1 MSGEENA
8 RVFVRKCVV
17 IFTTIDF
24 KMFLCYNNREGG
36 WFFMI
41 FGFLLTIRI
50 LEAMA
55 LGMVLFMLYLEI
67 ARRILAK
74 QLIGEIIPCYFHG
87 FPLCQVLMNESFGQL
102 SGYIGYGLCYETSV
116 LMMLALKK
124 YRSARIVYADA
135 IADTLEGEQELDQ
148 HAFVEFRKFGLL
160 WCIDISW
167 ATPIALRWWPLYRRE
182 FRIKRINR
190 VFSYDEFW
198 QYPLSLP
205 LYEKIHDAEHS
216 HILFELSAY
225 ASHKNDHGAK
235 GWLELPD
242 NFSLGAEDGLVYFPG
257 GVYRY
262 GRERPMSNSI
272 IRDFLARPE
281 RQYPTA
287 RSVRK
292 ARKLDKV
299 FDEELAHL
307 KAEREGLR
315 A

>member
-1 MSGEENA
+1 
-8 RVFVRKCVV
+8 
-17 IFTTIDF
+17 
-24 KMFLCYNNREGG
+24 
-36 WFFMI
+36 MI
-41 FGFLLTIRI
+41 FGFLLTICI
-50 LEAMA
+50 LEVVA

-74 QLIGEIIPCYFHG
+74 QLMDEIIPCYFHG
-87 FPLCQVLMNESFGQL
+87 FPLCQVLINESFWQL
-102 SGYIGYGLCYETSV
+102 SSYIGYGLCYETSA
-116 LMMLALKK
+116 LMMLALKNQ
-124 YRSARIVYADA
+124 RSARIVYADA
-135 IADTLEGEQELDQ
+135 IAETLDGERETDQ
-148 HAFVEFRKFGLL
+148 HVFVEFWKFGLL
-160 WCIDISW
+160 WCVDIAW
-167 ATPIALRWWPLYRRE
+167 ASPMALMWWPIYKRE
-182 FRIKRINR
+182 FEIQHINR

-242 NFSLGAEDGLVYFPG
+242 NFSLSAENGLVYFPG

-281 RQYPTA
+281 RQHPTA

-292 ARKLDKV
+292 ARKLDKA
-299 FDEELAHL
+299 FERKYNEELARL
-307 KAEREGLR
+307 EAERE
-315 A
+315 AKNQAAAI